1 MIYYNNIYNM
11 SLLKFSHNGHNWGIV
26 RNQKCAS
33 TSVLSYIAQVLWDA
47 NPNDLQ
53 AYNTFKVNAP
63 GVYRKLLNFS
73 EYELDLMGCNVRVA
87 VWRDPVEK
95 FVSGFYHTMFS
106 PTGAQD
112 ALWQGPHTLDEFLEN
127 FNYYYNESIQVREH
141 CSTNTARLGPS
152 PHVYTD
158 VYYYTETHKLA
169 SMLGAKTIVNHRQTD
184 PKPELTDKQ
193 RERIVEL
200 QYQDYVN
207 GWA

>member
-1 MIYYNNIYNM
+1 M

-47 NPNDLQ
+47 DPNDLQ

-63 GVYRKLLNFS
+63 GVYRKLHNFS
-73 EYELDLMGCNVRVA
+73 EYELDLLGCNVRVA

-127 FNYYYNESIQVREH
+127 FDYLLLFSTVLDLFEVLDMSRKIRHVLFWVIVFFRPNLVGKNNNYWFEYFCKNLMSF
-141 CSTNTARLGPS
+141 A
-152 PHVYTD
+152 
-158 VYYYTETHKLA
+158 
-169 SMLGAKTIVNHRQTD
+169 
-184 PKPELTDKQ
+184 
-193 RERIVEL
+193 
-200 QYQDYVN
+200 
-207 GWA
+207 